1 MIGDLERRLKR
12 LQELLPKGYT
22 TFNAA
27 REPVIRSLVPALRWF
42 NAACDLFS
50 SDGRD
55 EEKKLMRE
63 SLTASVG
70 VDNGGGYLYQVIEVL
85 ARGPVETPKGDHSVI
100 VN

>member
-12 LQELLPKGYT
+12 LQELLPKGYA

-27 REPVIRSLVPALRWF
+27 RQPVIRSLVPALRWF

-55 EEKKLMRE
+55 EEKRLMRE
-63 SLTASVG
+63 ALAASVG
-70 VDNGGGYLYQVIEVL
+70 MDNGGGYLYQVIDVL
-85 ARGPVETPKGDHSVI
+85 ACGPVESRSQDS
-100 VN
+100 